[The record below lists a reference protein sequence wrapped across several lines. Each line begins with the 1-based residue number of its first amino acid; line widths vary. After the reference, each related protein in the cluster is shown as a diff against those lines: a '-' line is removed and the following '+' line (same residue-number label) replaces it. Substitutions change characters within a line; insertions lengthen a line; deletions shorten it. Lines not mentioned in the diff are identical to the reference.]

1 MNKTRLVI
9 VGGVAGGATAAAR
22 ARRLSQDAEIVV
34 LERGPD
40 VSFANCGLPYHVGG
54 EIPQRKSLLLQTPQ
68 SLRTRYGLD
77 VRVCHEVLS
86 VDRPRKEVVVRD
98 TLKNE
103 TYRQPYDK
111 LILSPG
117 ASPVRPP
124 IPGIDHD
131 RVFTVRT
138 VQDAVAIKKVVD
150 EGARTAVVIGGGFI
164 GLEMAENLRRRGL
177 AVHLVELLD
186 QVMPPLDKE
195 MATAIHQSL
204 ALGGVQL
211 YLGASVIRLIGRAG
225 ATDDDEDASED
236 GRTAGHDAS
245 ATEGGGAAGCDANA
259 AERGGTVAGA
269 DAASNP
275 GFVAPAIR
283 AVLKDG
289 TALDA
294 DLVVLAVGVRPESKL
309 AREAGL
315 AVNDRGG
322 ILVNAHMQTCDPDVY
337 AVGDAVVVRDYVGG
351 SDTLIP
357 LAGPANRQ
365 ARIAADHVFGRA
377 STYRGTQG
385 TSVVRVF
392 NLAVAMTGAS
402 EKVLRRSGIAY
413 EKVYLHPSN
422 HVTYYP
428 GATSM
433 HLKLLFSKPDG
444 RVLGAQIVG
453 GEGVDKRIDVLA
465 LAVQKGMTVFDLQEA
480 ELAYAPQYGSA
491 KDPINTAGFVAGNV
505 LRGDAEIVHADQL
518 EGHDLLD
525 VRTSAEHEAGA
536 IPGSKLIPVDEL
548 RSRLDE
554 IPKDRPIA
562 AYCAVGL
569 RGYIAARIL
578 SHHGFQVRNLSGGF
592 KTWCSYHPGETGGVC
607 ARQGVAPCEGP
618 TVRADAPTQTPS
630 EGGCCGA
637 GPTGGVC
644 QDGAAG
650 AGSAATGRTSPEAIQ
665 STADVAVAQILDVR
679 TQQCPGPILAMRRS
693 LEQLQAGQVLKVLAS
708 DPGFV
713 TDAPGWCRQ
722 TGHELLEVC
731 PIDGHYAAL
740 IRKRAVDQEP
750 VAAVAQREASPKD
763 KTIVVFSN
771 DLDRALAA
779 FVIANGAASTGR
791 RVTLFF
797 TFWGLNVLRREQP
810 APAGKPLMDRM
821 FGWMMPK
828 GPDKLSLSKMHMAGM
843 GTAMMKRVMQR
854 KNVAPLKEMIA
865 TARASDVRLV
875 ACSMS
880 MDVMGIKREELIDG
894 VEIGGVA
901 AYLAAADDANVNLFI

>member
-22 ARRLSQDAEIVV
+22 ARRLSEDAEIVV

-86 VDRPRKEVVVRD
+86 VDRSRREVVVRD
-98 TLKNE
+98 TRKNE

-117 ASPVRPP
+117 ASPVRLP
-124 IPGIDHD
+124 IPGIDHH

-150 EGARTAVVIGGGFI
+150 EGARSAVVVGGGFI

-211 YLGASVIRLIGRAG
+211 HLGTSVVRLIGGAG
-225 ATDDDEDASED
+225 
-236 GRTAGHDAS
+236 TAGRAADAGD
-245 ATEGGGAAGCDANA
+245 GGRAS
-259 AERGGTVAGA
+259 AGA
-269 DAASNP
+269 DADSEP
-275 GFVAPAIR
+275 RPDAPAIR

-315 AVNDRGG
+315 EVNDRGG
-322 ILVNAHMQTCDPDVY
+322 ILVNAHMQTSDPDVY

-365 ARIAADHVFGRA
+365 GRIAADHVFGRA
-377 STYRGTQG
+377 SAYRGTQG

-433 HLKLLFSKPDG
+433 HLKLLFSKPEG

-465 LAVQKGMTVFDLQEA
+465 LAVQKGMTVFDLEEA
-480 ELAYAPQYGSA
+480 ELAYAPQYGAA
-491 KDPINTAGFVAGNV
+491 KDPINMAGFIAANV
-505 LRGDAEIVHADQL
+505 LRGDVDIAHADQL
-518 EGHDLLD
+518 EGCCLLD
-525 VRTSAEHEAGA
+525 VRTPDESEAGA
-536 IPGSKLIPVDEL
+536 IPGSKLIPVDAL
-548 RSRLDE
+548 RSRLGE
-554 IPKDRPIA
+554 IPRDKPIA

-569 RGYIAARIL
+569 RGYLAARIL
-578 SHHGFQVRNLSGGF
+578 SRHGFQVRNLSGGF
-592 KTWCSYHPGETGGVC
+592 KTWCAYHPTETDGVC
-607 ARQGVAPCEGP
+607 ARQDVASCEGP
-618 TVRADAPTQTPS
+618 TVRAEAPARAS
-630 EGGCCGA
+630 AEGGSCGA
-637 GPTGGVC
+637 SLETGSC
-644 QDGAAG
+644 DDGAAG
-650 AGSAATGRTSPEAIQ
+650 AGSAATVRPLPEVIQ
-665 STADVAVAQILDVR
+665 SPADAAVAQVLDVR
-679 TQQCPGPILAMRRS
+679 TQQCPGPILAMRQS
-693 LEQLQAGQVLKVLAS
+693 LERLQPGQVLKVLAT
-708 DPGFV
+708 DAGFV
-713 TDAPGWCRQ
+713 NDAPGWCRQ
-722 TGHELLEVC
+722 TGHELLEVR
-731 PIDGHYAAL
+731 PVNGHYAAL

-750 VAAVAQREASPKD
+750 VAAVAQREVSPKD

-771 DLDRALAA
+771 DLDRVLAA

-865 TARASDVRLV
+865 TARASGIRLV

-880 MDVMGIKREELIDG
+880 MDVMGIKREEMIDG